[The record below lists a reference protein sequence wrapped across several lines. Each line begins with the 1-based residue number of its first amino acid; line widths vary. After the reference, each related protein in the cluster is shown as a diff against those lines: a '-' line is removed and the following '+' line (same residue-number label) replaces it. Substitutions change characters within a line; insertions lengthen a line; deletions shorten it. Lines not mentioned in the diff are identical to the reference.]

1 MVRFG
6 IVGFGLHAVKR
17 LMPGFALASRCRVVA
32 LSRRDAERA
41 RQAARAYGIPL
52 ALRSPEQLCASPEV
66 DAVLVASPDA
76 FHLEHVLTALQHG
89 KPVLCEKPMA
99 MNAGECRRMV
109 EAARAKQLP
118 LGIAQ
123 VFRFTESLRRMRQ
136 QLAAGAIGKPMLARA
151 EFCFWGAGHARTWM
165 DDPKQACGGPLADVG
180 VHCLD
185 ALRFILDQEVMRV
198 RAHADSYPATGRV
211 ETTAA
216 MLLEFSG
223 GTLGM
228 VAASTRAPY
237 RTPVEIVGE
246 RGTLRAQDALSVD
259 KDVRIEYISNGRQQS
274 ETVSNREAYA
284 LQVDA
289 FADTVAGSAPFP
301 VPGEEGWRNQLVLD
315 AAYRSVQTGCAELV
329 ASLPPA
335 PAPLPH
341 KPSS

>member
-17 LMPGFALASRCRVVA
+17 LMPGFALASRGRVVA

-41 RQAARAYGIPL
+41 RQSAREHGLPL
-52 ALRSPEQLCASPEV
+52 AFDSPEQLCASPEV
-66 DAVLVASPDA
+66 DAVFVASPDA
-76 FHLEHVLTALQHG
+76 FHLQHVLTALEHG

-99 MNAGECRRMV
+99 MNADECRCMV
-109 EAARAKQLP
+109 EAARAKRLP
-118 LGIAQ
+118 LGVAQ

-136 QLAAGAIGKPMLARA
+136 QLAAGAIGKPMLARV
-151 EFCFWGAGHARTWM
+151 EFCFWGAGHARAWM

-185 ALRFILDQEVMRV
+185 ALRFVLRDEVFRV
-198 RAHADSYPATGRV
+198 RAHADSYPAAGKL
-211 ETTAA
+211 ETAA
-216 MLLEFSG
+216 VMLAEFSG

-237 RTPVEIVGE
+237 RTPVEIVGN
-246 RGTLRAQDALSVD
+246 RGTLRAQDGLSVD
-259 KDVRIEYISNGRQQS
+259 KDVRIEYISNGHEQS

-289 FADTVAGSAPFP
+289 FADAVAGRAPFP
-301 VPGEEGWRNQLVLD
+301 VPGEEGWRNQLVID

-329 ASLPPA
+329 GSLPPA
-335 PAPLPH
+335 TAPLSN
-341 KPSS
+341 KPLS